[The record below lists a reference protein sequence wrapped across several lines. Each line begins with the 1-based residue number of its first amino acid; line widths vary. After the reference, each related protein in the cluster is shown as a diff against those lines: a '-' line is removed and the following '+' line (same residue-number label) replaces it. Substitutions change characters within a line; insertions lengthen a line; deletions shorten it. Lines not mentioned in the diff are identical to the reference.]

1 MPSSIVAWRKRDRN
15 ARESRPRANVGKAR
29 SLRRQRK
36 VRQHCERIK
45 QMLTHH
51 GEWVASSGQV
61 VAAIPFGEQHYVG
74 DQLIAGARRQ
84 RERKF
89 FQAALERGVRRH
101 AVFLDGCKPL
111 FKCTSKSEIAAGVM
125 PETREAW
132 PTVSGLC

>member
-1 MPSSIVAWRKRDRN
+1 MLTASSDWN
-15 ARESRPRANVGKAR
+15 ARESRPCADVGKAR
-29 SLRRQRK
+29 SVRRQRK

-51 GEWVASSGQV
+51 GEWVADCGQV
-61 VAAIPFGEQHYVG
+61 VAAIPFGEQHHVG

-84 RERKF
+84 RELEF
-89 FQAALERGVRRH
+89 FKAALERGVRRH
-101 AVFLDGCKPL
+101 AVLLDGCKPL

-125 PETREAW
+125 PEIRDAW